1 MVHRPNP
8 RAEGETLLA
17 SLRLPAFRALWLSNL
32 AATFAMQMAQVAR
45 GWVIYALTGSP
56 VQLGWVMLSF
66 LAPTLVLSLPAG
78 VLADRV
84 NKKRI
89 LVFAQGVN
97 ALSTIGLAAVLAS
110 GEAALWHFLVFGVLN
125 GSVLA
130 LSMPAR
136 QAMIPEL
143 VGEARIFNA
152 MSLSSASMNL
162 ARVFGPAAAGA
173 LLAFLAGAEGAGA
186 SQEGASLVF
195 LAIAALY
202 ALASLGT
209 LTVRYESARPAA
221 PPRAVLEEIVQGL
234 SYVRGVPELRALM
247 LTSLWV
253 LLLGMPMQFLMP
265 AFNSDVLAAG
275 PEGLGFLTS
284 AMGGGAVLGSLWVA
298 RLPTGQRTGTA
309 MLASALLWALALM
322 IFSLT
327 TSLLGAATAAAL
339 VGLGSALF
347 MALNNGLIQTVVR
360 PEMRGRVMSMV
371 MLIWGGMPLGV
382 LPLSVFAEAFGI
394 AWALSVSALGLLGV
408 LLWARW
414 RLPSLRRLSASAGV
428 SSSQGSD

>member
-1 MVHRPNP
+1 M
-8 RAEGETLLA
+8 
-17 SLRLPAFRALWLSNL
+17 
-32 AATFAMQMAQVAR
+32 
-45 GWVIYALTGSP
+45 
-56 VQLGWVMLSF
+56 
-66 LAPTLVLSLPAG
+66 
-78 VLADRV
+78 
-84 NKKRI
+84 
-89 LVFAQGVN
+89 
-97 ALSTIGLAAVLAS
+97 
-110 GEAALWHFLVFGVLN
+110 
-125 GSVLA
+125 
-130 LSMPAR
+130 
-136 QAMIPEL
+136 
-143 VGEARIFNA
+143 
-152 MSLSSASMNL
+152 
-162 ARVFGPAAAGA
+162 
-173 LLAFLAGAEGAGA
+173 
-186 SQEGASLVF
+186 
-195 LAIAALY
+195 
-202 ALASLGT
+202 
-209 LTVRYESARPAA
+209 
-221 PPRAVLEEIVQGL
+221 
-234 SYVRGVPELRALM
+234 
-247 LTSLWV
+247 
-253 LLLGMPMQFLMP
+253 
-265 AFNSDVLAAG
+265 
-275 PEGLGFLTS
+275 
-284 AMGGGAVLGSLWVA
+284 A

>member
-1 MVHRPNP
+1 M
-8 RAEGETLLA
+8 
-17 SLRLPAFRALWLSNL
+17 
-32 AATFAMQMAQVAR
+32 
-45 GWVIYALTGSP
+45 
-56 VQLGWVMLSF
+56 
-66 LAPTLVLSLPAG
+66 
-78 VLADRV
+78 
-84 NKKRI
+84 
-89 LVFAQGVN
+89 
-97 ALSTIGLAAVLAS
+97 
-110 GEAALWHFLVFGVLN
+110 
-125 GSVLA
+125 
-130 LSMPAR
+130 
-136 QAMIPEL
+136 
-143 VGEARIFNA
+143 
-152 MSLSSASMNL
+152 
-162 ARVFGPAAAGA
+162 
-173 LLAFLAGAEGAGA
+173 
-186 SQEGASLVF
+186 
-195 LAIAALY
+195 
-202 ALASLGT
+202 
-209 LTVRYESARPAA
+209 
-221 PPRAVLEEIVQGL
+221 LEEIVQGL

-371 MLIWGGMPLGV
+371 MLIWGGMTLGV

-394 AWALSVSALGLLGV
+394 AWA
-408 LLWARW
+408 
-414 RLPSLRRLSASAGV
+414 
-428 SSSQGSD
+428 

>member
-1 MVHRPNP
+1 M
-8 RAEGETLLA
+8 
-17 SLRLPAFRALWLSNL
+17 
-32 AATFAMQMAQVAR
+32 
-45 GWVIYALTGSP
+45 
-56 VQLGWVMLSF
+56 
-66 LAPTLVLSLPAG
+66 
-78 VLADRV
+78 
-84 NKKRI
+84 
-89 LVFAQGVN
+89 
-97 ALSTIGLAAVLAS
+97 
-110 GEAALWHFLVFGVLN
+110 
-125 GSVLA
+125 
-130 LSMPAR
+130 
-136 QAMIPEL
+136 
-143 VGEARIFNA
+143 
-152 MSLSSASMNL
+152 
-162 ARVFGPAAAGA
+162 
-173 LLAFLAGAEGAGA
+173 
-186 SQEGASLVF
+186 F

-234 SYVRGVPELRALM
+234 SYVRGVPELWALM

-382 LPLSVFAEAFGI
+382 LPQRVCGGLWHCLGLKRIGPWASWGAPLGSLAAAESETPQAR
-394 AWALSVSALGLLGV
+394 ALESLPPRAQTRVGEAGGDRFMGSRRVPGPRLRLRDQALALGAALL
-408 LLWARW
+408 LA
-414 RLPSLRRLSASAGV
+414 PASAAAE
-428 SSSQGSD
+428 SLSDARRFSERSRRRCSQYPRGFGARLAGGDAHWRSNLSTLANL